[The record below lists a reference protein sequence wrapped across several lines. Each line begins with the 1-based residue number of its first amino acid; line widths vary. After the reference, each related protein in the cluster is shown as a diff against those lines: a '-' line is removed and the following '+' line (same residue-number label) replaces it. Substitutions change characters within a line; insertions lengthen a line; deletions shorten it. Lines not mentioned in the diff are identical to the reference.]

1 MASKSEVV
9 SALVEDTTA
18 SAKVF
23 LEDLKK
29 VKQAI
34 LDGSLEEMNELVE
47 ARDEEGNPLKVAGD
61 IWEAVLVEIKEII
74 G

>member
-1 MASKSEVV
+1 MATKVEIVTG
-9 SALVEDTTA
+9 LVENTTA

-34 LDGSLEEMNELVE
+34 LDGTIEEMGELSK
-47 ARDEEGNPLKVAGD
+47 ARDEEGNPLKVTGD
-61 IWEAVLVEIKEII
+61 IWEAVLEEIKDII